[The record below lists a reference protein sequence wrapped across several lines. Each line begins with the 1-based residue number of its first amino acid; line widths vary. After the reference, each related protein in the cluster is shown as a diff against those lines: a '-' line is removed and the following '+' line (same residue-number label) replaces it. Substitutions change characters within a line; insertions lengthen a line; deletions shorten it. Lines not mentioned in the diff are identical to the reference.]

1 MARVLGMDKEIETT
15 IGFRLYGMDKNMTAT
30 MGFRDERLEAT
41 TGSWILGMENSKL
54 LSRLECRV
62 CD

>member
-1 MARVLGMDKEIETT
+1 MDKEIETT

-41 TGSWILGMENSKL
+41 TRSWILGMEHWKL
-54 LSRLECRV
+54 LSRLACRV